1 MRMKNICIWISIVGM
16 TLMTAGC
23 RKTENSQTEKPVRV
37 RLSGNGG
44 AEISINNSAWQAAKP
59 GISLEEGY
67 IVRSVTE
74 GARPEV
80 VLEREGD
87 ALGEFLY
94 VGTNGSITRIRKVL
108 GAAGKQAAPEPIV
121 RHPKE
126 FWDKLLKAENDILA
140 EKLFS
145 ESKDDPTFRQIQT
158 LFPRMSRP
166 ETCIGRIDDPSE
178 ITVAADGSVSMD
190 SGFFSGSEYTGDMID
205 SPFLRFRLGGRL
217 VTPQECESTVSR
229 GLLNGWLPA
238 TEFTYKQ
245 SDTGAGWEEL
255 VFTGLHEGKQ
265 GMFIRFRVG
274 NFSNTTA
281 SVDFAIEGPGEGGF
295 LDMTAAGITVV
306 TPLKTGHAF
315 DYPPRRKLQEES
327 LRKLPPLL
335 RVPVSSSLAHAVQDG
350 RAAWSFRLEPGKS
363 EELYFFLPGGD
374 KNGSRSIRI
383 PPDGVA
389 PAFFAALKN
398 EYDVW
403 NRFLSAGTQITLPEP
418 GLEDIF
424 HAALVQTMVAVDG
437 DEPRGGFTHYD
448 GYWPFCTMHQIRLM
462 LDTGHPD
469 YAGRYL
475 AELMKNRIRD
485 DGRFWFDEYQQQYQV
500 SDAGDFLAV
509 LARYYW
515 QTGDAPLV
523 TDFRERTGRI
533 IAMIRR
539 EREASM
545 KIFPAGNPRHGMIA
559 GSIENDVPDPDYL
572 YTNNAPIWAGL
583 RDYARALGDIAAET
597 GSSTLAKEAGELAD
611 YAAEFHRRLRT
622 SFEKYALVRDAT
634 GAPYFFHI
642 APNDDGRAHR
652 YRTNHRYNIYRRFQC
667 QPRMLA
673 TDFLTDGEIR
683 GYYRFQ
689 SEHDSTILGV
699 RRWEPEIIDD
709 FVSFDCDFQRSR
721 LGMSREYLMKFFAYL
736 QCLSGNGTWTSFE
749 EVDVRPSEERLGRT
763 LSRSQQA
770 DFLNGFDGQ
779 HATCAVAKMARD
791 IYAADQPG
799 GGIVWLAGSVS
810 RLWLSTGKSIIA
822 RRLGSRYGL
831 IDLSLHYEAGHRT
844 TTVEIAIN
852 PGRTVPEIR
861 IWLRDPQGGK
871 LVSADDSA
879 VRLLPDQ
886 GLAVLKNVSGSVRF
900 TVNFAL

>member
-1 MRMKNICIWISIVGM
+1 MYVKNIYIWISIVAM

-23 RKTENSQTEKPVRV
+23 RKPRNSQAENPIRV
-37 RLSGNGG
+37 RIADNGD
-44 AEISINNSAWQAAKP
+44 AEISINNSDWQAARQGLRLP
-59 GISLEEGY
+59 DGSMVCAVIDNAS
-67 IVRSVTE
+67 
-74 GARPEV
+74 PEV

-87 ALGEFLY
+87 NAGEFLY
-94 VGTNGSITRIRKVL
+94 VGTDGSVTRIRKVL
-108 GAAGKQAAPEPIV
+108 GAAGKQTAPEPIV
-121 RHPKE
+121 RYPKE
-126 FWDKLLKAENDILA
+126 FWDRLLKADNDILA
-140 EKLFS
+140 EKLLS
-145 ESKDDPTFRQIQT
+145 ESKDDPTFRQIQA
-158 LFPRMSRP
+158 LFPRMFRP

-178 ITVAADGSVSMD
+178 IIVAADGSVSMD

-229 GLLNGWLPA
+229 GLINGWLPA
-238 TEFTYKQ
+238 TEFTFKQ
-245 SDTGAGWEEL
+245 TDTGAGWEEL
-255 VFTGLHEGKQ
+255 VFTGLHEGRQ
-265 GMFIRFRVG
+265 GVFIRFRVG
-274 NFSNTTA
+274 NFSKA
-281 SVDFAIEGPGEGGF
+281 SGAVDFALEGPAEGGF

-327 LRKLPPLL
+327 LRRLPPLL
-335 RVPVSSSLAHAVQDG
+335 RVPVSSSLEHAV
-350 RAAWSFRLEPGKS
+350 RESRPAWSFRLKPGESKDI
-363 EELYFFLPGGD
+363 YFFLPGGD
-374 KNGSRSIRI
+374 ENGPASTRI
-383 PPDGVA
+383 AADRIA

-398 EYDVW
+398 EFDVW
-403 NRFLSAGTQITLPEP
+403 NRFLASGTQITLPEP

-424 HAALVQTMVAVDG
+424 HAALVQTMVAVDK
-437 DEPRGGFTHYD
+437 DEPRGGFTHYE

-475 AELMKNRIRD
+475 AEFMKNRIRD
-485 DGRFWFDEYQQQYQV
+485 NGRFWFDEYQQQYQV

-509 LARYYW
+509 LARYYR
-515 QTGDAPLV
+515 QSGDASLV
-523 TDFRERTGRI
+523 TEFQERTGRV

-545 KIFPAGNPRHGMIA
+545 KKYRADNPRYGMIA

-583 RDYARALGDIAAET
+583 RDYAEIIGDIAARHNDKA
-597 GSSTLAKEAGELAD
+597 LAGEAAGLAE
-611 YAAEFHRRLRT
+611 YAAVFHRRLRS
-622 SFEKYALVRDAT
+622 SFEQSALERDAK

-642 APNDDGRAHR
+642 APNDNGRAGR

-667 QPRMLA
+667 QPRMMA
-673 TDFLTDGEIR
+673 TDFLTDDEIR
-683 GYYRFQ
+683 GFYRFQ
-689 SEHDSTILGV
+689 SDHDSTILGV
-699 RRWEPEIIDD
+699 RRWEPEILDD

-721 LGMSREYLMKFFAYL
+721 LGMSREYLMKFYAYI
-736 QCLSGNGTWTSFE
+736 QCLSGNGTWTAFE
-749 EVDVRPSEERLGRT
+749 EVDVRPSGERLGRT

-770 DFLNGFDGQ
+770 DFLNDYDGQ
-779 HATCAVAKMARD
+779 HATSAVAKMARD
-791 IYAADQPG
+791 IYASEQPG
-799 GGIVWLAGSVS
+799 GGIVWLAGAVS
-810 RLWLSTGKSIIA
+810 RRWLAAGKTISA
-822 RRLGSRYGL
+822 QRLGSRYGL
-831 IDLSLHYEAGHRT
+831 IDLSLLYEAGRRAT
-844 TTVEIAIN
+844 TIEIAIE

-861 IWLRDPQGGK
+861 IWLRDPQGRK

-886 GLAVLKNVSGSVRF
+886 GLATLKNVSGFVRF